1 MIRTQLPVKTVK
13 TILLLVLCF
22 GLNPSKSGAA
32 PDYLNSIL
40 QSTENTIEKGYNRLS
55 SGAKLLADDPANYA
69 IYEKLTAN
77 LKQLERIIANYTDIT
92 SYYRS
97 AEGYLETMIDLLQR
111 IRELALQKTNAIF
124 SDFERGIIDSEIE
137 QTYEHILFVLKNADF
152 NKKNIFGVLLEDEE
166 IKSRFQKKEYYQL
179 ANIDNLLIFFIRQR
193 SIYGVKMKLLEYQI
207 QGKSLE
213 KENMAGFRSTVH
225 DIDYSS
231 EISQF
236 RRNHLLLI
244 VNLLM
249 LN

>member
-32 PDYLNSIL
+32 PDYLNGIL
-40 QSTENTIEKGYNRLS
+40 QSTENTIEKDRNRLS

-77 LKQLERIIANYTDIT
+77 LKQLEKIIVNFTDMT

-97 AEGYLETMIDLLQR
+97 AEGYLENIIDSLQR
-111 IRELALQKTNAIF
+111 IRELALQRTNAIL
-124 SDFERGIIDSEIE
+124 SDFDRGIIDSEIK
-137 QTYEHILFVLKNADF
+137 QTYEQILFVLKNADF
-152 NKKNIFGVLLEDEE
+152 NKKNIFGVLFEDEE

-179 ANIDNLLIFFIRQR
+179 ATIDNLLIFFIYQR
-193 SIYGVKMKLLEYQI
+193 SIYGVKMKSLEYQI

-213 KENMAGFRSTVH
+213 KENTAGFRSTIH
-225 DIDYSS
+225 DIDYSGKL
-231 EISQF
+231 SQLS
-236 RRNHLLLI
+236 RNHLLLI